1 MADGMAFARD
11 AGAATLTSEVSDE
24 QYGRARRRVFVL
36 TTLAFVLAGVLYTAL
51 QPAVYESTATV
62 LMSAPTAIDEQML
75 EADRQGVA
83 IQRRTLTG
91 SEITRI
97 LAESFSGS
105 YGIDIT
111 PIELRQLLDV
121 RPVPETNLLELA
133 ALGSDSEIL
142 PPLVESWIEV
152 YTSVRARDI
161 EDRKSQTLTE
171 VENELSGLNERLIA
185 ARDALDSYRQ
195 ENEII
200 SMDRQQNAVLS
211 QLDGLNSALNVAVET
226 EITSKSYLETLRISL
241 AAGERVVPEDERSE
255 VAAMATELSRLRAA
269 LSELRAR
276 YTDDY
281 IRKDPR
287 LRELPER
294 MEILQVALADAY
306 EEGGRL
312 ELANAERTYAAA
324 RESVADIQRRLDA
337 HKQSVSD
344 FNTMYAKHEALVG
357 DLARLEELN
366 RDTQARQ
373 VQIEVSQVEKYP
385 QVSVIDWPAP
395 DAQTVGP
402 NYVVLLGGTF
412 SIAILAGIFAVWLY
426 SFLHPRSAQP
436 AFVTLSGV
444 HMYPQDGSQALEQ
457 LTPRTERLDSQQAS
471 LIADQSVDDEPA
483 PRSE

>member
-1 MADGMAFARD
+1 MAFARD

-24 QYGRARRRVFVL
+24 QYGRARRRVFIL
-36 TTLAFVLAGVLYTAL
+36 TTLAFVLVGIFYTAL

-91 SEITRI
+91 SEITRT

-105 YGIDIT
+105 YGVDIT
-111 PIELRQLLDV
+111 PIELRRLLDV
-121 RPVPETNLLELA
+121 RSVPETNLLELA
-133 ALGSDSEIL
+133 ALASDSEIL

-152 YTSVRARDI
+152 YTSIRAREI

-171 VENELSGLNERLIA
+171 VENELSGLEERLIA

-211 QLDGLNSALNVAVET
+211 QLDGLNNAFNAAVAEEVR
-226 EITSKSYLETLRISL
+226 SKSYLETLRVSL
-241 AAGERVVPEDERSE
+241 AAGDKVVPEAARSQ
-255 VAAMATELSRLRAA
+255 VAALATQLSSVRAN
-269 LSELRAR
+269 LSELRRR
-276 YTDDY
+276 YTEDY
-281 IRKDPR
+281 ILKDPR
-287 LRELPER
+287 LRELPGRLEAL
-294 MEILQVALADAY
+294 ELALAEAY
-306 EEGGRL
+306 DEGSKA
-312 ELANAERTYAAA
+312 ELANAKRAYSGSLG
-324 RESVADIQRRLDA
+324 SVAEIQRRLDA
-337 HKQSVSD
+337 QKQSVSD
-344 FNTMYAKHEALVG
+344 FNTMYAKHQALAE
-357 DLARLEELN
+357 DLARLEQLN
-366 RDTQARQ
+366 RNTQARQ

-395 DAQTVGP
+395 DAQKVGP

-457 LTPRTERLDSQQAS
+457 LTPRTERLDAQQTS
-471 LIADQSVDDEPA
+471 LITDNSSDDEPA